1 MKYGAAIFAT
11 DYSVD
16 PGRFAQMAE
25 ERGYESVFFPEHTH
39 IPVSRDTPYPGGG
52 DLPEAYWHT
61 HDLFVSL
68 AAAAAA
74 TERVKIGS
82 GICLITERD
91 PIVTAKE
98 VASVDVLS
106 GGRMIFGVGAGWNLE
121 ELRNHGTDPDR
132 RFRLMRERVEAMK
145 AIWSQDEAEYHGEL
159 VDFDP
164 IWSWPK
170 PVQKPHPP
178 VIVGGMGKRVVE
190 RVLAYGDGWFPQ
202 PGRAEHTDFM
212 RRLEEL
218 RRAADE
224 AGRELPEITAFG
236 AGPDPAVIEDYAAA
250 GVTRTVFWL
259 PSVPED
265 ELSGRFDR
273 IAERI
278 DLSPGGN

>member
-1 MKYGAAIFAT
+1 
-11 DYSVD
+11 
-16 PGRFAQMAE
+16 MAE

-52 DLPEAYWHT
+52 DLPEMYWRT
-61 HDLFVSL
+61 HDLFISL

-82 GICLITERD
+82 GICLVTERD

-98 VASVDVLS
+98 VASVDQLS
-106 GGRMIFGVGAGWNLE
+106 NGRMIFGIGAGWNLE
-121 ELRNHGTDPDR
+121 EMRNHGTDPSS

-145 AIWSQDEAEYHGEL
+145 AIWTQDEAEYHGKL

-178 VIVGGMGKRVVE
+178 VIIGGMGPRVVE

-202 PGRAEHTDFM
+202 PGRAPHEVFM
-212 RRLEEL
+212 QRL
-218 RRAADE
+218 DG
-224 AGRELPEITAFG
+224 GRELPEMSAFG
-236 AGPDPAVIEDYAAA
+236 AKPDPSVIAEYAAA

-259 PSVPED
+259 PSVQED
-265 ELSGRFDR
+265 ELSGSFDK
-273 IAERI
+273 IAERVGEP
-278 DLSPGGN
+278 LR

>member
-1 MKYGAAIFAT
+1 VKYGAAIFAT
-11 DYSVD
+11 DNSVS
-16 PGRFAQMAE
+16 PGRFAEMAE

-39 IPVSRDTPYPGGG
+39 ILVSRDTAYPGGG
-52 DLPEAYWHT
+52 DLPEMYWRT
-61 HDLFVSL
+61 HDLFVAL

-82 GICLITERD
+82 GICLVTERD

-98 VASVDVLS
+98 VASVDQLS
-106 GGRMIFGVGAGWNLE
+106 GGRFIFGIGAGWNLE
-121 ELRNHGTDPDR
+121 EMRNHGTDPSS

-145 AIWSQDEAEYHGEL
+145 AIWTQDEAEYHGKL

-178 VIVGGMGKRVVE
+178 VIIGGMGPRVAE

-202 PGRAEHTDFM
+202 PGRAPHEVFM
-212 RRLEEL
+212 KRLEEL
-218 RRAADE
+218 RRASDE
-224 AGRELPEITAFG
+224 AGRELPEMSAFG
-236 AGPDPAVIEDYAAA
+236 AKPDPSVIEQYAAA

-259 PSVPED
+259 PSVQEA
-265 ELSGRFDR
+265 ELSGSFDK
-273 IAERI
+273 IAERVGEP
-278 DLSPGGN
+278 LQ

>member
-1 MKYGAAIFAT
+1 VDYGVAIFAT
-11 DYSVD
+11 DYAVD
-16 PGRFAQMAE
+16 PGRFAAIAE

-52 DLPEAYWHT
+52 ELPETYWHT
-61 HDLFVSL
+61 HDLFVAL
-68 AAAAAA
+68 TAAAAA
-74 TERVKIGS
+74 TERVKIGA
-82 GICLITERD
+82 GICLVTERD

-106 GGRMIFGVGAGWNLE
+106 GGRLIFGVGAGWNLE
-121 ELRNHGTDPDR
+121 EMRDHGTDPAT

-145 AIWSQDEAEYHGEL
+145 AIWTQDEAEYHGKL

-178 VIVGGMGKRVVE
+178 VMIGGMGKRVVE

-202 PGRAEHTDFM
+202 PGRLPHEEFIT
-212 RRLEEL
+212 RLEEL
-218 RRAADE
+218 RRAAEE
-224 AGRELPEITAFG
+224 AGRDLPHMAVFG
-236 AGPDPAVIEDYAAA
+236 AKPDPDLIADYAAA
-250 GVTRTVFWL
+250 GVTRTVFWV
-259 PSVPED
+259 PSVQEA
-265 ELSGRFDR
+265 ELSGSLDK

-278 DLSPGGN
+278 GDPLR